1 MDIRLLK
8 PLLLCHSFQVAF
20 LGFCSDYVKY
30 STRNILV
37 SMSISLVEFVCF
49 SYLLLS
55 LWVDSFYFCQI
66 NFVLPVACS

>member
-1 MDIRLLK
+1 MAIKLLK
-8 PLLLCHSFQVAF
+8 PLLLCCSFQIAF
-20 LGFCSDYVKY
+20 LGFCSDYVKH
-30 STRNILV
+30 SAGNILV

-55 LWVDSFYFCQI
+55 LWVHSFYFCQI